1 MKESISKASDHIKP
15 CNIAQSEQHNKR
27 DEDYIKSLNPKRL
40 YIRTD
45 LTRLNETYTPSL
57 LRGISLQD
65 YYDWLKDMVKK
76 KTGRAMQERD
86 VEYIDKKGRNRVR
99 RGSSPLREGVVN
111 IKPNTTMSD
120 LQRYAQAVHE
130 RWGIT
135 AIQIHIHK
143 DEGHFENPD
152 DVSTWQPN
160 YHAHFIWDWMD
171 HVTGKSYKLDAK
183 DMSAMQDLVAE
194 VLDMERGQ
202 KKSETG
208 LDHLE
213 RNDFIIQK
221 QESKKKQLQKETDD
235 LLSALNSYTKATK
248 VKKED
253 LIVPMLETDP
263 LVKNAYKAMMAELDI
278 PIPSFK
284 QKEWRDERK
293 KAVKEI
299 LTDMQTELR
308 QAKEAQK
315 KDILKLGKSL
325 YDMAMEHIQEL
336 IEQDKQLHKENER
349 LAAENEELK
358 DKISRMD
365 DKAITNL
372 RQQKNKEIGDLEASL
387 DRANA
392 DAAQSRSLAS
402 REQQRADKA
411 EQQLQE
417 MLAVP
422 EIKDIW
428 DSILQSRQAFW
439 QQVDNWIAEAKDAI
453 RTFAGSGL
461 SLISSEQEAVI
472 SSGIIGEALK
482 DDLDASDLSQRKQA
496 TKNLLGQVDW
506 TDLTE
511 YKCNF
516 GILRTN
522 QLCEE
527 MNVTKEMMTTLL
539 LATGG
544 RGGVSSGGG
553 GVSGELTNW
562 DGTKKRNGWGNGI

>member
-15 CNIAQSEQHNKR
+15 CNIAQSEQHNRR
-27 DEDYIKSLNPKRL
+27 DKDYIKSLNPKRL

-45 LTRLNETYTPSL
+45 LTRFNETYVPSL
-57 LRGISLQD
+57 LRELSLQN

-120 LQRYAQAVHE
+120 LQRYAQAVHK

-135 AIQIHIHK
+135 AIQIHIHR

-152 DVSTWQPN
+152 DMSTWQPN

-171 HVTGKSYKLDAK
+171 HVTGKSYKLNAK

-194 VLDMERGQ
+194 VLGMERGQ

-299 LTDMQTELR
+299 LTDMQTELH

-349 LAAENEELK
+349 LAAENEKLK

-365 DKAITNL
+365 DKAITTL
-372 RQQKNKEIGDLEASL
+372 RQQKDKEIGELEVSL

-392 DAAQSRSLAS
+392 DAVQSRSLAS

-428 DSILQSRQAFW
+428 DSIQQSIQAFW

-453 RTFAGSGL
+453 RTFTGSGL
-461 SLISSEQEAVI
+461 SLFSSEQETVI
-472 SSGIIGEALK
+472 SSGIVGEALK
-482 DDLDASDLSQRKQA
+482 DGFDASDLNQRKQA
-496 TKNLLGQVDW
+496 TKNLLGQVNW

-522 QLCEE
+522 QLCTE

-539 LATGG
+539 LAAGG
-544 RGGVSSGGG
+544 HGGVSSGGG

-562 DGTKKRNGWGNGI
+562 DGTKKRNGWSNGK

>member
-235 LLSALNSYTKATK
+235 LLSALNSYTQATK

-349 LAAENEELK
+349 LAAENEKLK
-358 DKISRMD
+358 DKISRID

-372 RQQKNKEIGDLEASL
+372 RQQKDKEIGELEASL
-387 DRANA
+387 NRANT

-402 REQQRADKA
+402 REQQRADRA
-411 EQQLQE
+411 EQQLRE

-428 DSILQSRQAFW
+428 DSIQQSIQAFW
-439 QQVDNWIAEAKDAI
+439 QQVDNWIVEAKDAI
-453 RTFAGSGL
+453 RTFAESGL
-461 SLISSEQEAVI
+461 SLFSSEQETVI
-472 SSGIIGEALK
+472 SSGIVGEALK
-482 DDLDASDLSQRKQA
+482 DGLDASDLSQRKQA
-496 TKNLLGQVDW
+496 TQNLLGQVDW
-506 TDLTE
+506 GDFSK
-511 YKCNF
+511 YKCDF

-522 QLCEE
+522 QLCKE
-527 MNVTKEMMTTLL
+527 MSVTKEMMTTLL
-539 LATGG
+539 LAAGG
-544 RGGVSSGGG
+544 HGGVSSGGG

>member
-15 CNIAQSEQHNKR
+15 CNIAQSEQHNRR

-86 VEYIDKKGRNRVR
+86 VEYIDKKGRNCVR

-171 HVTGKSYKLDAK
+171 HVTGKSYKLNAK

-221 QESKKKQLQKETDD
+221 QESKKKQLQKDTDD

-253 LIVPMLETDP
+253 LAVPMLETDP
-263 LVKNAYKAMMAELDI
+263 LVKKAYKAMMAELDI

-293 KAVKEI
+293 KAVKKI
-299 LTDMQTELR
+299 LTDLQTELF

-315 KDILKLGKSL
+315 QDILKLGKSL

-336 IEQDKQLHKENER
+336 IEQDKQLHKENKR

-365 DKAITNL
+365 DKAITTL
-372 RQQKNKEIGDLEASL
+372 RQQKDKEIGELEASL

-392 DAAQSRSLAS
+392 DAAQNRSLAS

-422 EIKDIW
+422 EIKDTW
-428 DSILQSRQAFW
+428 DSILQSIQAFW
-439 QQVDNWIAEAKDAI
+439 QQADNWIAEAKDAI

-461 SLISSEQEAVI
+461 SLFSSEQETVI
-472 SSGIIGEALK
+472 SSGIVGEALK
-482 DDLDASDLSQRKQA
+482 DGLDASDLSQRKQA

-522 QLCEE
+522 QLCKE
-527 MNVTKEMMTTLL
+527 MSVTKEMMTMLL
-539 LATGG
+539 LAAGG
-544 RGGVSSGGG
+544 HGGVSSGGG

>member
-15 CNIAQSEQHNKR
+15 CNIAQSEQHNRR

-45 LTRLNETYTPSL
+45 LTRLNETYVPSL
-57 LRGISLQD
+57 LRELSLQN

-86 VEYIDKKGRNRVR
+86 VEYIDKKGRNCVR

-171 HVTGKSYKLDAK
+171 HVTGKSYKLNAK

-253 LIVPMLETDP
+253 LAVPMLETDP
-263 LVKNAYKAMMAELDI
+263 LVKKAYKAMMAELDI

-293 KAVKEI
+293 KAVKKI
-299 LTDMQTELR
+299 LTDLQTELF

-315 KDILKLGKSL
+315 QDILKLGKSL

-336 IEQDKQLHKENER
+336 IEQDKQLHKENKR

-365 DKAITNL
+365 DKAITTL
-372 RQQKNKEIGDLEASL
+372 RQQKDNEIGELEASL

-392 DAAQSRSLAS
+392 DAAQNRSLAS

-422 EIKDIW
+422 EIKDTW
-428 DSILQSRQAFW
+428 DSILQSIQAFW
-439 QQVDNWIAEAKDAI
+439 QQADNWIAEAKDAI

-461 SLISSEQEAVI
+461 SLFSSEQETVI
-472 SSGIIGEALK
+472 SSGIVGEALK
-482 DDLDASDLSQRKQA
+482 DGLDASDLSQRKQA

-522 QLCEE
+522 QLCKE
-527 MNVTKEMMTTLL
+527 MSVTKEMMTMLL
-539 LATGG
+539 LAAGG
-544 RGGVSSGGG
+544 HGGVSSGGG

-562 DGTKKRNGWGNGI
+562 DGTKKRNGWGNGV

>member
-86 VEYIDKKGRNRVR
+86 VEYIDKKGRNRMR

-221 QESKKKQLQKETDD
+221 QESKKKQLQEETDK
-235 LLSALNSYTKATK
+235 LTASLESYTKAAN

-253 LIVPMLETDP
+253 LIVPELETNT
-263 LVKNAYKAMMAELDI
+263 LVKNAINAIQDELNI
-278 PIPSFK
+278 PIPPFK

-293 KAVKEI
+293 KAVKQI
-299 LTDMQTELR
+299 LTDLQTELFN
-308 QAKEAQK
+308 AKAAHK
-315 KDILKLGKSL
+315 KDIIKFGQSL
-325 YDMAMEHIQEL
+325 YDKAMKDVRDI
-336 IEQDKQLHKENER
+336 IEQNKQLQKENER
-349 LAAENEELK
+349 LSKENEGLK

-365 DKAITNL
+365 DKAITTL
-372 RQQKNKEIGDLEASL
+372 RQQKDKEIGELEASL
-387 DRANA
+387 DRANT
-392 DAAQSRSLAS
+392 DAAQSRSFAS

-417 MLAVP
+417 MLAIP
-422 EIKDIW
+422 EIKEIW
-428 DSILQSRQAFW
+428 DSIQHSIQAFW
-439 QQVDNWIAEAKDAI
+439 QQVDNWIIEAKDAI

-461 SLISSEQEAVI
+461 SLFSSEQETVI
-472 SSGIIGEALK
+472 SSGIVGEALK
-482 DDLDASDLSQRKQA
+482 DSLDASDLSQRKQA

-511 YKCNF
+511 YKSNF

-522 QLCEE
+522 QLCKE
-527 MNVTKEMMTTLL
+527 MSVTKEMMTTLL
-539 LATGG
+539 LAAGG
-544 RGGVSSGGG
+544 RGGVSLGGG

-562 DGTKKRNGWGNGI
+562 NGTKKRNGWGNGI

>member
-15 CNIAQSEQHNKR
+15 CNIAQSEQHNRR
-27 DEDYIKSLNPKRL
+27 DKDYIKSLNPKRL

-45 LTRLNETYTPSL
+45 LTRFNETYVPSL
-57 LRGISLQD
+57 LRELSLQN

-76 KTGRAMQERD
+76 KTGRTMQERD

-120 LQRYAQAVHE
+120 LQRYAQAVHK

-135 AIQIHIHK
+135 AIQIHIHR

-152 DVSTWQPN
+152 DMSTWQPN

-171 HVTGKSYKLDAK
+171 HVTGKSYKLNAK

-253 LIVPMLETDP
+253 LAVPTLETDP
-263 LVKNAYKAMMAELDI
+263 LVKKAYKAMMAELDI

-299 LTDMQTELR
+299 LTDLQTELL

-325 YDMAMEHIQEL
+325 YDMAMEHIQEI
-336 IEQDKQLHKENER
+336 IEQDKQLHKENKR
-349 LAAENEELK
+349 LAAENEGLK
-358 DKISRMD
+358 DKISRVD
-365 DKAITNL
+365 DKAITTL
-372 RQQKNKEIGDLEASL
+372 RQQKDKEIGELEASL
-387 DRANA
+387 DRANT
-392 DAAQSRSLAS
+392 DAAQSRRSTS
-402 REQQRADKA
+402 TERQRADKA
-411 EQQLQE
+411 ELQLKE

-428 DSILQSRQAFW
+428 DSIQHSIQAFW
-439 QQVDNWIAEAKDAI
+439 QQVDNWIIEAKDAI
-453 RTFAGSGL
+453 RPFTESGL
-461 SLISSEQEAVI
+461 SLISSEQETVI
-472 SSGIIGEALK
+472 SSGIVGEALK
-482 DDLDASDLSQRKQA
+482 DGLDASDLSQRKQA
-496 TKNLLGQVDW
+496 TKNLLGQVNW

-522 QLCEE
+522 QLCTE

-539 LATGG
+539 LAAGG
-544 RGGVSSGGG
+544 HGGVSSGGG

-562 DGTKKRNGWGNGI
+562 DGTKKRNGWSNGK

>member
-15 CNIAQSEQHNKR
+15 CNIAQSEQHNRR
-27 DEDYIKSLNPKRL
+27 DKDYIKSLNPKRL

-45 LTRLNETYTPSL
+45 LTRFNETYVPSL
-57 LRGISLQD
+57 LRELSLQN

-76 KTGRAMQERD
+76 KTGRTMQERD

-120 LQRYAQAVHE
+120 LQRYAQAVHK

-135 AIQIHIHK
+135 AIQIHIHR

-152 DVSTWQPN
+152 DMSTWQPN

-171 HVTGKSYKLDAK
+171 HVTGKSYKLNAK

-253 LIVPMLETDP
+253 LAVPTLETDP
-263 LVKNAYKAMMAELDI
+263 LVKKAYKAMMAELDI

-293 KAVKEI
+293 KAVKKI
-299 LTDMQTELR
+299 LTNLQTELF

-349 LAAENEELK
+349 LAAENEKLK

-365 DKAITNL
+365 DKAITTL
-372 RQQKNKEIGDLEASL
+372 RQQKDKEIGELEVSL

-392 DAAQSRSLAS
+392 DAVQSRSLAS

-428 DSILQSRQAFW
+428 DSIQQSIQAFW

-453 RTFAGSGL
+453 RTFTGSGL
-461 SLISSEQEAVI
+461 SLFSSEQETVI
-472 SSGIIGEALK
+472 SSGIVGEALK
-482 DDLDASDLSQRKQA
+482 DGFDASDLNQRKQA
-496 TKNLLGQVDW
+496 TKNLLDQVNW

-522 QLCEE
+522 QLCTE

-539 LATGG
+539 LAAGG
-544 RGGVSSGGG
+544 HGGVSSGGG

-562 DGTKKRNGWGNGI
+562 DGTKKRNGWSNGK

>member
-235 LLSALNSYTKATK
+235 LLSALNSYTQATK

-299 LTDMQTELR
+299 LTDMQTELH

-349 LAAENEELK
+349 LAAENEKLK
-358 DKISRMD
+358 DKISRID

-372 RQQKNKEIGDLEASL
+372 RQQKDKEIGELEASL
-387 DRANA
+387 NRANT

-402 REQQRADKA
+402 REQQRADRA
-411 EQQLQE
+411 EQQLRE

-428 DSILQSRQAFW
+428 DSIQQSIQAFW
-439 QQVDNWIAEAKDAI
+439 QQVDNWIVEAKDAI
-453 RTFAGSGL
+453 RTFAESGL
-461 SLISSEQEAVI
+461 SLFSSEQETVI
-472 SSGIIGEALK
+472 SSGIVGEALK
-482 DDLDASDLSQRKQA
+482 DGLDASDLSQRKQA
-496 TKNLLGQVDW
+496 TQNLLGQVDW
-506 TDLTE
+506 GDFSK
-511 YKCNF
+511 YKCDF

-522 QLCEE
+522 QLCKE
-527 MNVTKEMMTTLL
+527 MSVTKEMMTTLL
-539 LATGG
+539 LAAGG
-544 RGGVSSGGG
+544 HGGVSSGGG

>member
-15 CNIAQSEQHNKR
+15 CNIAQSEQHNRR
-27 DEDYIKSLNPKRL
+27 DKDYIKSLNPKRL

-45 LTRLNETYTPSL
+45 LTRFNETYVPSL
-57 LRGISLQD
+57 LRELSLQN

-76 KTGRAMQERD
+76 KTGRTMQERD

-120 LQRYAQAVHE
+120 LQRYAQAVHK

-135 AIQIHIHK
+135 AIQIHIHR

-152 DVSTWQPN
+152 DMSTWQPN

-171 HVTGKSYKLDAK
+171 HVTGKSYKLNAK

-253 LIVPMLETDP
+253 LAVPTLETDP
-263 LVKNAYKAMMAELDI
+263 LVKKAYKAMMAELDI

-293 KAVKEI
+293 KAVKKI
-299 LTDMQTELR
+299 LTNLQTELF

-349 LAAENEELK
+349 LAAENEKLK

-365 DKAITNL
+365 DKAITTL
-372 RQQKNKEIGDLEASL
+372 RQQKDKEIGELEVSL

-392 DAAQSRSLAS
+392 DAVQSRSLAS

-428 DSILQSRQAFW
+428 DSIQQSIQAFW

-453 RTFAGSGL
+453 RTFTGSGL
-461 SLISSEQEAVI
+461 YLFSSEQETVI
-472 SSGIIGEALK
+472 SSGIVGEALK
-482 DDLDASDLSQRKQA
+482 DGFDASDLNQRKQA

-522 QLCEE
+522 QLCKE
-527 MNVTKEMMTTLL
+527 MSVTKEMITKLL
-539 LATGG
+539 LAAGG
-544 RGGVSSGGG
+544 RGGVSLGGG

>member
-15 CNIAQSEQHNKR
+15 CNIAQSEQHNRR

-235 LLSALNSYTKATK
+235 LLSALNSYTQATK

-299 LTDMQTELR
+299 LTDLQTELL

-349 LAAENEELK
+349 LAAENEKLK
-358 DKISRMD
+358 DKISRID

-372 RQQKNKEIGDLEASL
+372 RRQKDKEIGELEASL
-387 DRANA
+387 NRANT

-402 REQQRADKA
+402 REQQRADRA

-428 DSILQSRQAFW
+428 DSIQQSIQAFW
-439 QQVDNWIAEAKDAI
+439 QQVDNWIVEAKDAI
-453 RTFAGSGL
+453 RTFAESGL
-461 SLISSEQEAVI
+461 SLFSSEQETVI
-472 SSGIIGEALK
+472 SSGIVGEALK
-482 DDLDASDLSQRKQA
+482 DGLDASDLSQRQQA
-496 TKNLLGQVDW
+496 TQNLLGQVDW
-506 TDLTE
+506 GDFSK
-511 YKCNF
+511 YKCDF

-522 QLCEE
+522 QLCAE

-539 LATGG
+539 LAAGG
-544 RGGVSSGGG
+544 HGGVSSGGG

-562 DGTKKRNGWGNGI
+562 DGTKKRNGWGNGV

>member
-15 CNIAQSEQHNKR
+15 CNIAQSEQHNRR
-27 DEDYIKSLNPKRL
+27 DKDYIKSLNPKRL

-45 LTRLNETYTPSL
+45 LTRFNETYVPSL
-57 LRGISLQD
+57 LRELSLQN

-76 KTGRAMQERD
+76 KTGRTMQERD

-120 LQRYAQAVHE
+120 LQRYAQAVHK

-135 AIQIHIHK
+135 AIQIHIHR

-152 DVSTWQPN
+152 DMSTWQPN

-171 HVTGKSYKLDAK
+171 HVTGKSYKLNAK

-253 LIVPMLETDP
+253 LAVPTLETDP
-263 LVKNAYKAMMAELDI
+263 LVKKAYKAMMAELDI

-293 KAVKEI
+293 KAVKKI
-299 LTDMQTELR
+299 LTNLQTELF

-336 IEQDKQLHKENER
+336 IEQDKQLHKVNER
-349 LAAENEELK
+349 LAAENEKLK

-365 DKAITNL
+365 DKAITTL
-372 RQQKNKEIGDLEASL
+372 RQQKDKEIGELEVSL

-392 DAAQSRSLAS
+392 DAVQSRSLAS

-428 DSILQSRQAFW
+428 DSIQQSIQAFW

-453 RTFAGSGL
+453 RTFTGSGL
-461 SLISSEQEAVI
+461 SLFSSEQETVI
-472 SSGIIGEALK
+472 SSGIVGEALK
-482 DDLDASDLSQRKQA
+482 DGFDASDLNQRKQA

-522 QLCEE
+522 QLCKE
-527 MNVTKEMMTTLL
+527 MSVTKEMMTKLL
-539 LATGG
+539 LAAGG
-544 RGGVSSGGG
+544 RGGVSLGGG

>member
-15 CNIAQSEQHNKR
+15 CNIAQSEQHNRR
-27 DEDYIKSLNPKRL
+27 DKDYIKSLNPKRL

-45 LTRLNETYTPSL
+45 LTRFNETYVPSL
-57 LRGISLQD
+57 LRELSLQN

-76 KTGRAMQERD
+76 KTGRTMQERD

-120 LQRYAQAVHE
+120 LQRYAQAVHK

-135 AIQIHIHK
+135 AIQIHIHR

-152 DVSTWQPN
+152 DMSTWQPN

-171 HVTGKSYKLDAK
+171 HVTGKSYKLNAK

-253 LIVPMLETDP
+253 LAVPTLETDP
-263 LVKNAYKAMMAELDI
+263 LVKKAYKAMMAELDI

-293 KAVKEI
+293 KAVKKI
-299 LTDMQTELR
+299 LTNLQTELF

-349 LAAENEELK
+349 LAAENEKLK

-365 DKAITNL
+365 DKAITTL
-372 RQQKNKEIGDLEASL
+372 RQQKDKEIGELEVSL

-392 DAAQSRSLAS
+392 DAVQSRSLAS

-428 DSILQSRQAFW
+428 DSIQQSIQAFW

-453 RTFAGSGL
+453 RTFTGSGL
-461 SLISSEQEAVI
+461 SLFSSEQETVI
-472 SSGIIGEALK
+472 SSGIVGEALK
-482 DDLDASDLSQRKQA
+482 DGFDASDLNQRKQA

-522 QLCEE
+522 QLCKE
-527 MNVTKEMMTTLL
+527 MSVTKEMMTKLL
-539 LATGG
+539 LAAGG
-544 RGGVSSGGG
+544 RGGVSLGGG

>member
-15 CNIAQSEQHNKR
+15 CNIVQSEQHNKR

-372 RQQKNKEIGDLEASL
+372 RQQKNKEIGELEASL

-417 MLAVP
+417 MLAVS
-422 EIKDIW
+422 EIKKIW
-428 DSILQSRQAFW
+428 DSILQAKQAFW
-439 QQVDNWIAEAKDAI
+439 QQVNQWIDDAKNAI
-453 RTFAGSGL
+453 HTYTGSSM
-461 SLISSEQEAVI
+461 SLFSSEQESVI
-472 SSGIIGEALK
+472 SRGIVGEALK
-482 DDLDASDLSQRKQA
+482 DGLDASDLSQRQQA
-496 TKNLLGQVDW
+496 TQNLLGQVDW
-506 TDLTE
+506 GDFSK
-511 YKCNF
+511 YKCDF

-522 QLCEE
+522 QLCVE

-539 LATGG
+539 LAAGG
-544 RGGVSSGGG
+544 HGGVSSGGG

>member
-235 LLSALNSYTKATK
+235 LLSALNSYTQATK

-299 LTDMQTELR
+299 LTDMQTELH

-372 RQQKNKEIGDLEASL
+372 RQQKNKEIGELEASL

-402 REQQRADKA
+402 REQQRADRA
-411 EQQLQE
+411 EQQLRE

-428 DSILQSRQAFW
+428 DSIQQSIQAFW
-439 QQVDNWIAEAKDAI
+439 QQVDNWIVEAKDAI
-453 RTFAGSGL
+453 RTFAESGL
-461 SLISSEQEAVI
+461 SLFSSEQETVI
-472 SSGIIGEALK
+472 SSGIVGEALK
-482 DDLDASDLSQRKQA
+482 DGLDASDLSQRKQA
-496 TKNLLGQVDW
+496 TQNLLGQVDW
-506 TDLTE
+506 GDFSK
-511 YKCNF
+511 YKCDF

-522 QLCEE
+522 QLCKE
-527 MNVTKEMMTTLL
+527 MSVTKEMMTTLL
-539 LATGG
+539 LAAGG
-544 RGGVSSGGG
+544 HGGVSSGGG

>member
-111 IKPNTTMSD
+111 IKPNTTMRD

>member
-15 CNIAQSEQHNKR
+15 CNIAQSEQHNRR

-235 LLSALNSYTKATK
+235 LLSALNSYTQATK

-299 LTDMQTELR
+299 LTDLQTELL

-349 LAAENEELK
+349 LAAENEKLK
-358 DKISRMD
+358 DKISRID

-372 RQQKNKEIGDLEASL
+372 RQQKDKEIGELEASL
-387 DRANA
+387 NRANT

-402 REQQRADKA
+402 REQQRADRA

-428 DSILQSRQAFW
+428 DSIQQSIQAFW
-439 QQVDNWIAEAKDAI
+439 QQVDNWIVEAKDAI
-453 RTFAGSGL
+453 RTFAESGL
-461 SLISSEQEAVI
+461 SLFSSEQETVI
-472 SSGIIGEALK
+472 SSGIVGEALK
-482 DDLDASDLSQRKQA
+482 DGLDASDLSQRQQA
-496 TKNLLGQVDW
+496 TQNLLGQVDW
-506 TDLTE
+506 GDFSK
-511 YKCNF
+511 YKCDF

-522 QLCEE
+522 QLCAE
-527 MNVTKEMMTTLL
+527 MNVTKEMMTMLL
-539 LATGG
+539 LAAGG
-544 RGGVSSGGG
+544 HGGVSSGGG

-562 DGTKKRNGWGNGI
+562 DGTKKRNGWGNGV

>member
-1 MKESISKASDHIKP
+1 MKESVSKASDHIKP
-15 CNIAQSEQHNKR
+15 CNIAQSEQHNRR

-45 LTRLNETYTPSL
+45 LTRLNETHVPSL

-111 IKPNTTMSD
+111 IKPDTTMSD

-235 LLSALNSYTKATK
+235 LLSALNSYTQATK

-299 LTDMQTELR
+299 LTDLQTELL

-325 YDMAMEHIQEL
+325 YDMAMEHIQEI
-336 IEQDKQLHKENER
+336 IEQDKQLHKENKR
-349 LAAENEELK
+349 LAAENEGLK
-358 DKISRMD
+358 DKISRVD
-365 DKAITNL
+365 DKAITTL
-372 RQQKNKEIGDLEASL
+372 RQQKDKEIGELEASL
-387 DRANA
+387 DRANT
-392 DAAQSRSLAS
+392 DAAQSRRSAS
-402 REQQRADKA
+402 TERQRADKA
-411 EQQLQE
+411 ELQLKE

-428 DSILQSRQAFW
+428 DSILQAKQAFW
-439 QQVDNWIAEAKDAI
+439 QQVNQWIDDAKNAI
-453 RTFAGSGL
+453 HTYTGSGM
-461 SLISSEQEAVI
+461 SLFSSDQETAISR
-472 SSGIIGEALK
+472 GIVGEALK
-482 DDLDASDLSQRKQA
+482 DGLDASDLSQRQQA
-496 TKNLLGQVDW
+496 TQNLLGQVDW
-506 TDLTE
+506 GDFSK
-511 YKCNF
+511 YKCDF

-522 QLCEE
+522 QLCAE

-539 LATGG
+539 LAAGG
-544 RGGVSSGGG
+544 HGGVSSGGG

-562 DGTKKRNGWGNGI
+562 DGTKKRNGWGNGV

>member
-299 LTDMQTELR
+299 LTDMQTELH

-372 RQQKNKEIGDLEASL
+372 RQQKNKEIGELEASL

-428 DSILQSRQAFW
+428 DPILQSRQAFW

-472 SSGIIGEALK
+472 SSGIIGKALK
-482 DDLDASDLSQRKQA
+482 DGLDASDLSQRKQA